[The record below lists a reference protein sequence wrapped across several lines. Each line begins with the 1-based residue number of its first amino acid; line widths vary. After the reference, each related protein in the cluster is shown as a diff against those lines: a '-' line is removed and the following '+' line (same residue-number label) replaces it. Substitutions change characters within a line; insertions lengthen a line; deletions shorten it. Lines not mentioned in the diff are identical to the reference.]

1 MATTPKNYAHNLQLS
16 TSAVIIVPV
25 VPTNTNSVVIKLSF
39 YNSGSSNRTVTVHVV
54 ESGGTADTGNT
65 EAVKALAPGE
75 TWNVISVR
83 NEVLSTGMTVQA
95 KQNAGT
101 DVNANCSGG
110 DVI

>member
-16 TSAVIIVPV
+16 TTAVIIVPV

-54 ESGGTADTGNT
+54 ESGGVADTGNT
-65 EAVKALAPGE
+65 EVKKAIAPGE
-75 TWNVISVR
+75 TWNVTSIR
-83 NEVLSTGMTVQA
+83 NEVLSTGMSLRATQD
-95 KQNAGT
+95 AGT